1 MKLELFNDQ
10 TFLLWKRMS
19 GDEASGNTNIELEI
33 YKRLLN
39 FFQAGD
45 YFYFIFN
52 VKNVAFDLVS
62 PQVETIL
69 GYAPSSVTIPLF
81 MDCIH
86 PEDRPWFLAFE
97 TRTAMFLSELP
108 IQKLMKYKVRYDF
121 RFKKKNGDYIRVL
134 HQVAVVEHDETGGI
148 IRTLGVH
155 TDITHLK
162 REGRPVM
169 SFIGIEGEPSYLDID
184 VKSKFIENKKILTNR
199 EKEILKLL
207 MEGKLSKE
215 VSDILNISKQTVD
228 THRKNMLRRNSLNN
242 TGELIGKAIKQ
253 GWI

>member
-1 MKLELFNDQ
+1 
-10 TFLLWKRMS
+10 
-19 GDEASGNTNIELEI
+19 
-33 YKRLLN
+33 
-39 FFQAGD
+39 
-45 YFYFIFN
+45 
-52 VKNVAFDLVS
+52 
-62 PQVETIL
+62 
-69 GYAPSSVTIPLF
+69 
-81 MDCIH
+81 
-86 PEDRPWFLAFE
+86 
-97 TRTAMFLSELP
+97 
-108 IQKLMKYKVRYDF
+108 VRYDF